1 MSDMQIKR
9 RAFGALLC
17 ALAVCGAAARPAEA
31 QQAYPDKPIRLIV
44 PYAAGG
50 FADTR
55 ARKLAEVLNKSLGVN
70 IIVDNRT
77 GAGGVLGTD
86 AIAKAEPD
94 GYTIGMGN
102 LAPLSVNPTLMKKLP
117 YDVKRDLAPVILLE
131 TGPLILT
138 VGPDSP
144 AKTVRDL
151 IAMAKDKPGTLSFA
165 SSGIGGA
172 HHLSGEMFRDRAA
185 IDIVH
190 VPYRGGAPAAADL
203 MAGHV
208 PMMFEM
214 GYAALPS
221 IRAGKIRAIAVTSST
236 RLAVLPDVPTMAES
250 GLPGFE
256 SYNWQGIVVPA
267 ATPRPIIDK
276 LNRAFNDALADPAI
290 KRLIV
295 DTGSQ
300 IGGGTPEA
308 FAKFIASESDKWG
321 ALIKSANI
329 KPE

>member
-1 MSDMQIKR
+1 MAMKMKR
-9 RAFGALLC
+9 RAVGAMVLTV
-17 ALAVCGAAARPAEA
+17 AVLGVGARPAAA
-31 QQAYPDKPIRLIV
+31 QQAYHDKPIRLIV

-50 FADTR
+50 YADTR
-55 ARKLAEVLNKSLGVN
+55 ARKFAEVLNKSLGQN

-151 IAMAKDKPGTLSFA
+151 IAMAKAKPGSISFA

-221 IRAGKIRAIAVTSST
+221 IRAGKIRAIAVTSAQ
-236 RLAVLPDVPTMAES
+236 RLPVLPDVPTMAES

-267 ATPRPIIDK
+267 GTPRPIVDR
-276 LNRAFNDALADPAI
+276 LNKAFNDALAEPSI
-290 KRLIV
+290 RNLIL
-295 DTGSQ
+295 DSGSQ
-300 IGGGTPEA
+300 IGGGTPEV
-308 FAKFIASESDKWG
+308 FAAFIASESDKWG
-321 ALIKSANI
+321 ALVKSANI